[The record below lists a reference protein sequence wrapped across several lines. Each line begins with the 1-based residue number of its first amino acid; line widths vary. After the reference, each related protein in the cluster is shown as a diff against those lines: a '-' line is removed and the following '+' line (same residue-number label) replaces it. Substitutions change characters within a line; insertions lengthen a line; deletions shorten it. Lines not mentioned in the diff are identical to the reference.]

1 MHWYTFSF
9 KKTTIFLFFFCLGF
23 AALLNDSAS
32 QILKQ
37 HYITKT
43 IREFLIGNSRFL
55 IQNMLN

>member
-1 MHWYTFSF
+1 MHWCTFSF

-23 AALLNDSAS
+23 AALLNDSAL